1 VSEVAIIDGNERL
14 PQLARKIN
22 EAHASVEAQLN
33 QVEQH
38 KGYALE
44 QAVAVGD
51 ALNEA
56 KASLSHGQF
65 QPWLDENC
73 PNVKRTQVT
82 DYMRLARAVADG
94 QLQIT
99 RAGNLSIRDAVKQ
112 LSAPQKTLKGDNQ
125 LSPPQQSRQSAAA
138 PSPTEGAAQNVDVQL
153 IVTALQ
159 VYDAHPA
166 LWGREKVIAR
176 FMRSII
182 DGVDDNQK
190 PLVLKKLTTVFS
202 ALLRATGELTA

>member
-1 VSEVAIIDGNERL
+1 MSEVAIIDGNERL
-14 PQLARKIN
+14 PQLAWKIN

-56 KASLSHGQF
+56 KTSLSHGQF

-73 PNVKRTQVT
+73 PHVKRTQVT
-82 DYMRLARAVADG
+82 DYMGLARAVADG

-112 LSAPQKTLKGDNQ
+112 LSAPRKALQGVNVDSRPQRQ
-125 LSPPQQSRQSAAA
+125 LPQPRGSQAAA
-138 PSPTEGAAQNVDVQL
+138 RLLSAMLAFDAEYANDAIWERAVDELSSAYRERLGSDDDVVEACRMVVQML
-153 IVTALQ
+153 
-159 VYDAHPA
+159 
-166 LWGREKVIAR
+166 
-176 FMRSII
+176 
-182 DGVDDNQK
+182 
-190 PLVLKKLTTVFS
+190 S
-202 ALLRATGELTA
+202 AWLEQP

>member
-1 VSEVAIIDGNERL
+1 MSEVLIIDGNERL

-112 LSAPQKTLKGDNQ
+112 LSAPQKAVKGSNQ
-125 LSPPQQSRQSAAA
+125 LSPSPQRA
-138 PSPTEGAAQNVDVQL
+138 PVERSEPNWEGAYVTVVLGMYEGGRTKWNDKQL
-153 IVTALQ
+153 TDALVAAVNSRGAAKDFIEMQ
-159 VYDAHPA
+159 
-166 LWGREKVIAR
+166 RKVAR
-176 FMRSII
+176 ACAVI
-182 DGVDDNQK
+182 Q
-190 PLVLKKLTTVFS
+190 LT
-202 ALLRATGELTA
+202 